1 MPTERFVLEDH
12 EVTVLN
18 SVIYRLTERD
28 DFERLVP
35 HPADQQAVH
44 NLLALL
50 EREDNVIFARDYVEQ
65 LYRAR
70 ARVLPEE
77 D

>member
-1 MPTERFVLEDH
+1 MPTERFVLDDH
-12 EVTVLN
+12 EVSVLN

-28 DFERLVP
+28 DFEQLVQ
-35 HPADQQAVH
+35 HPADRQAVY

-50 EREDNVIFARDYVEQ
+50 EREDNIVFSADYVKDLE
-65 LYRAR
+65 RAR
-70 ARVLPEE
+70 ELVLPEE